1 MEKIYKTMRNTGAAS
16 IAVGIIVASV
26 GLAAGIIA
34 IVNGAL
40 LLKMMQREMRLKWRH
55 LLSCFSPVRSGSAR
69 NAKRMRES
77 TRPGTG
83 ENKNGEV

>member
-16 IAVGIIVASV
+16 IAVGVIVASV

-40 LLKMMQREMRLKWRH
+40 LLKRKSEITC
-55 LLSCFSPVRSGSAR
+55 SCRWAAVRGR
-69 NAKRMRES
+69 NSCNRIS
-77 TRPGTG
+77 
-83 ENKNGEV
+83 

>member
-16 IAVGIIVASV
+16 IAVGVIVASV

-40 LLKMMQREMRLKWRH
+40 LLKKNTSYVFNRIRAV
-55 LLSCFSPVRSGSAR
+55 F
-69 NAKRMRES
+69 NAAVKTKER
-77 TRPGTG
+77 
-83 ENKNGEV
+83 

>member
-16 IAVGIIVASV
+16 IAVGVIVASV

-40 LLKMMQREMRLKWRH
+40 LLKRKSEITFNRIRAVLTRL
-55 LLSCFSPVRSGSAR
+55 
-69 NAKRMRES
+69 
-77 TRPGTG
+77 
-83 ENKNGEV
+83 